1 MKATS
6 SATHIPHPASRI
18 SHLASR
24 NTFLSRLAIAGALT
38 ITGLG
43 FAAVPDLRAEIP
55 PDQIKAAGAIP
66 LTTDLLDKM
75 DKFIK
80 GVSTDDAAKAELVA
94 VNKDPS
100 ITPETWGSII
110 SAKCPKA
117 VEIFKASG
125 LTPDEFSKGIFAIMA
140 VGMAVGMGEDLA
152 KSTDKTV
159 AANAAFVAA
168 NKTRTE
174 AVFAGFMSLQEPGPS
189 SSPASTP

>member
-1 MKATS
+1 MKA
-6 SATHIPHPASRI
+6 AS
-18 SHLASR
+18 SR
-24 NTFLSRLAIAGALT
+24 NNTTPFISRLAIASIAGAL
-38 ITGLG
+38 ILIGLG
-43 FAAVPDLRAEIP
+43 FAGSPDLRAEIP

-80 GVSTDDAAKAELVA
+80 SVSTDDAAKAELVA

-117 VEIFKASG
+117 VEIFKAAG

-140 VGMAVGMGEDLA
+140 VGMGEDMA

-159 AANAAFVAA
+159 AANAAFLAA
-168 NKTRTE
+168 NKDRTN
-174 AVFAGFMSLQEPGPS
+174 ATFGAFMTLGEPGPG
-189 SSPASTP
+189 SSPPPTP